1 MTTGVSGVSG
11 AASADIVQLLM
22 MRKALGAEK
31 THNEQLLASLPQT
44 TSDPVRPPS
53 PPPAGTFYL

>member
-11 AASADIVQLLM
+11 AASADMVQLLM

-31 THNEQLLASLPQT
+31 THNEQLLASLPAT
-44 TSDPVRPPS
+44 DSVRSAPAA
-53 PPPAGTFYL
+53 PAGTFYL